1 MGDTSP
7 HTVAELEAQDRFHGI
22 RDTGQALTTALTIP
36 GAGEIVMMTLSAA
49 HTPHIPYVFENPRR

>member
-36 GAGEIVMMTLSAA
+36 GAGENCDDDALRGPQS
-49 HTPHIPYVFENPRR
+49 HTVFDVRPFL